1 MSLEV
6 IVTVSRGELT
16 VVSDNPLCLSTDC
29 VTLRSGFLLLMSGQ
43 SILMRTPLPSA
54 VSETCAE
61 VKTANIICMKNGMPC
76 GLIKTTCHVT
86 L

>member
-16 VVSDNPLCLSTDC
+16 VVSDNPLCLSADA
-29 VTLRSGFLLLMSGQ
+29 VSVRSGFLLLMSRH
-43 SILMRTPLPSA
+43 SILMRSPLPSA

-61 VKTANIICMKNGMPC
+61 AKTANIICMKNGMPC
-76 GLIKTTCHVT
+76 GLVKAPCSVT